1 MTELNSRTLSA
12 VKLGV
17 FIIAFAI
24 GILLYMAVKKD
35 VLVIVWGTLLIFG
48 IALCILSRLSSN
60 ATTGAGP
67 SDLMYNLVIGAVLTL
82 VGLAGLLY
90 SMTSLG
96 LVYIAVIVLIGI
108 AVIGIAAALIN
119 NNKEASL

>member
-48 IALCILSRLSSN
+48 IALCILSGLSSN
-60 ATTGAGP
+60 ATTGTGP

-90 SMTSLG
+90 SMTSLE

-119 NNKEASL
+119 NKKEASL

>member
-48 IALCILSRLSSN
+48 IALCILSGLSSN
-60 ATTGAGP
+60 ATTGTGP

-119 NNKEASL
+119 NKKEASL